1 MEEEI
6 KNKYI
11 GVNEDCRGLKIYT
24 YTQKAHYEEHWNEYT
39 IKARGLVMDREE
51 VMLQCIPKFFN
62 LGQEGAAEFDVRL
75 AQITEKND
83 GYLIQIKNTEEYG
96 MIITSKG
103 SFDSPMAR
111 KARSLIDASQFKEGW
126 TYICELCCNFEGD
139 EGTIVK
145 RWGNTEKLV
154 CWAVLD
160 PNNEEQDISKVELPE
175 CLERVRVFS
184 FDEMNEY
191 LKRKDVEGVVA
202 HYGSERVKIK
212 TERYLELHRILS
224 NMTPKRVLEYFEN
237 GVKLENLDLPDE
249 FLPQAKSWYADFQ
262 KRYDHIFYTAK
273 HYQDLSK
280 DWTDKQVALCHPV
293 IPPLYRSLVF
303 ALRKNKGVDS
313 IIFRTL
319 RNELKIKMEEQQNE
333 EE

>member
-24 YTQKAHYEEHWNEYT
+24 YTQKTHYEEHWNEWT
-39 IKARGLVMDREE
+39 NKCRGLVMDGDE
-51 VMLQCIPKFFN
+51 VVLRCIPKFFN
-62 LGQEGAAEFDVRL
+62 LGQEGAAEFDVRN

-111 KARSLIDASQFKEGW
+111 KARTLIDPVQFPIGW
-126 TYICELCCNFEGD
+126 TFICELCCNFEGD

-154 CWAVLD
+154 CWAVRNPSD
-160 PNNEEQDISKVELPE
+160 EEEDISKVALPA
-175 CLERVRVFS
+175 CLERVREFS
-184 FDEMNEY
+184 FEEMNQY

-202 HYGSERVKIK
+202 RYGSERVKIK

-224 NMTPKRVLEYFEN
+224 NMTPKRILEYFEN
-237 GVKLENLDLPDE
+237 GIELETLDLPDE
-249 FLPQAKSWYADFQ
+249 FLPQAKAWWEDFQ
-262 KRYDHIFYTAK
+262 VKYDHVYGTAQ
-273 HYQDLSK
+273 HYYDLSK
-280 DWTDKQVALCHPV
+280 NWTDKEVALSHPV

-303 ALRKNKGVDS
+303 LIRKNKDVRPA
-313 IIFRTL
+313 IL
-319 RNELKIKMEEQQNE
+319 RFLKNELKLKQEDEHDE
-333 EE
+333 